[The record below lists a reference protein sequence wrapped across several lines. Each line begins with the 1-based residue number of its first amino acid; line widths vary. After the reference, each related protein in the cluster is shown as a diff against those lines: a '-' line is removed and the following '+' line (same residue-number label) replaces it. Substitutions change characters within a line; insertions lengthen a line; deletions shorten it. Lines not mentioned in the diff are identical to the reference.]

1 MARGIP
7 GCPKHLLPFPAD
19 YTFTLPSGTSI
30 DTATATLNAEF
41 GSLPWFWSWDQA
53 RSSGTGFA
61 AENVWSRHARRKM
74 KLAGEEGA
82 ANLKVI
88 PTQVALGVRVQLRL
102 VRGEKAEDKEVKV
115 LVRWVQGVDSVLF
128 ESFCGM
134 VKRKLESK

>member
-1 MARGIP
+1 
-7 GCPKHLLPFPAD
+7 
-19 YTFTLPSGTSI
+19 
-30 DTATATLNAEF
+30 
-41 GSLPWFWSWDQA
+41 
-53 RSSGTGFA
+53 
-61 AENVWSRHARRKM
+61 M
-74 KLAGEEGA
+74 KLAGDEGA
-82 ANLKVI
+82 AKLKVI